1 MHLVTITST
10 CVPNFIAHDCTGR
23 KFWNPE
29 CSKITIDILFDSFE
43 ITNLTYNPKFESLEL
58 FSAVGGYM
66 GMWLGISLVAV
77 YDFVFT
83 VVGFVKAYMVRRRR
97 QKILPG
103 KNDRSFYGAGRKKQ
117 HWQSANFQRKQYD
130 W

>member
-1 MHLVTITST
+1 MSGNSQMLTYFEFDLKIRDETST
-10 CVPNFIAHDCTGR
+10 STVERCYV
-23 KFWNPE
+23 
-29 CSKITIDILFDSFE
+29 
-43 ITNLTYNPKFESLEL
+43 SLEL

-77 YDFVFT
+77 YDFVST
-83 VVGFVKAYMVRRRR
+83 IVGLVKAYMVRRRR

-103 KNDRSFYGAGRKKQ
+103 KNARSFYGAGRKKQ
-117 HWQSANFQRKQYD
+117 HWQSDDFQKKLYD